1 MRPHTLRR
9 GAAVAAPSTLAALA
23 ALTTGLVLLAGAAP
37 ASAHV
42 RVYPDSAAPG
52 TYSKLTFRVPD
63 ELPDSAT
70 VKLEIAFPA
79 DQPVAS
85 VSVKPLPGWTVS
97 TQKRTLA
104 TPLKTDDGEIT
115 SAVSRVVWTGGKIE
129 PGQFQEFDVSVRVP
143 DKGDTM
149 VFKALQTYDNGEV
162 VRWIDPPAAG
172 GGAEPEHPAPVLKLV
187 KAGEAPTAAPAP
199 ASEAPASEV
208 PASAAG
214 GDDGTARVLGW
225 AALAV
230 ALLAAAVAVVTRIRP
245 ARGGRS

>member
-9 GAAVAAPSTLAALA
+9 GAAVAALS
-23 ALTTGLVLLAGAAP
+23 TGLVLLAGAAP

-42 RVYPDSAAPG
+42 RVEPDSAAPG

-63 ELPDSAT
+63 EEPDAAT

-85 VSVKPLPGWTVS
+85 VSVKPLPGWTAS

-115 SAVSRVVWTGGKIE
+115 SAVSRVVWSGGKIE

-162 VRWIDPPAAG
+162 VRWIDPPAAAG
-172 GGAEPEHPAPVLKLV
+172 AAEPEHPAPVLKLV
-187 KAGEAPTAAPAP
+187 KSQAASSSPAPEAAAEAPG
-199 ASEAPASEV
+199 SRSG
-208 PASAAG
+208 SAAG
-214 GDDGTARVLGW
+214 PASGDDGTARALGW

-230 ALLAAAVAVVTRIRP
+230 ALLAAAVAVVTRVRP
-245 ARGGRS
+245 GRGGRS